1 MCYFSSAK
9 PIIMMGISTEIVTPK
24 ALIASTCSDVIDA
37 HPLAA
42 PILNPEVL
50 AVGGWSA

>member
-1 MCYFSSAK
+1 MCNFSSAK
-9 PIIMMGISTEIVTPK
+9 RIIMMSISIEIIITT

-50 AVGGWSA
+50 AVGWWSA